1 MGGGVE
7 AAEATGVTG
16 AAPAVVAYRGG
27 AISGKTESLM
37 REAAEALGSGA
48 GAGELLFVSASRNA
62 ARELATRARGEL
74 GVAVRCRSAL
84 QLAFATLETPEA
96 RALFGHG
103 TRTLLD
109 VERSLLVADLRHA
122 GADAG
127 ELARAYRGLERA
139 WARGELPSTEPGGAG
154 EAIAE
159 GLEERGA
166 YDARELVARARACL
180 ARTPGLAS
188 RVGAAVVLV
197 DDANALSRGALLM
210 ARDLAGRRLVLA
222 GDDQV
227 ENCHFDPGA
236 DRHAFVE
243 LAREAGGEPRALAV
257 GAPAVGADEAYSVKS
272 LSGADEARMAA
283 EFVDRALKDPP
294 ARRDPA
300 GPAAGGGQPAPVVPG
315 EATSAAARVGGGRT
329 WPDGPDGADDPDY
342 PECPGG
348 SGDAKG
354 AEGADGLDAPE
365 LYHDEVFV
373 IVPGAP
379 WARVVD
385 DALDR
390 GRIPHE
396 EQLDRQQIGGDP
408 RHVATVGA
416 LQSFALLCLVA
427 DGGDVAA
434 WRTWMALG
442 RPDVSCAAWQGL
454 RAFAQARGAGVV
466 EALGA
471 LADEAGARGADE
483 PFPGASLLARR
494 YSQAQDLIRRNSRR
508 AGLALIEAVSPDGD
522 AAFERLCEP
531 ILAQRAPELARRVNR
546 RVVDRGFSASR
557 ERVRVGVVEAFLG
570 LPHRVVC
577 DMGLNQGV
585 AGRLAPRA
593 ADGGARASEEAQR
606 LALASHLGA
615 CARTRD
621 RLVLS
626 YVQRCPLSQA
636 RALGARVT
644 RTRAARDGSE
654 PLAVLAPCALF
665 DLLGAQVP
673 PTTSSQ
679 QFLECVLD
687 VRA

>member
-27 AISGKTESLM
+27 AVSGKTGSLM
-37 REAAEALGSGA
+37 REAAEALGSGV

-62 ARELATRARGEL
+62 ARELAARARSEL

-154 EAIAE
+154 EAIVESLA
-159 GLEERGA
+159 ERGA

-210 ARDLAGRRLVLA
+210 ARDLAGRRLVFA

-227 ENCHFDPGA
+227 ENRHFDPGA

-243 LAREAGGEPRALAV
+243 LAREAGGEPRALV
-257 GAPAVGADEAYSVKS
+257 DGAPAVGADEAYSVKS
-272 LSGADEARMAA
+272 LSGADEARMVA

-294 ARRDPA
+294 ARRDSA
-300 GPAAGGGQPAPVVPG
+300 GPAAGGGQPTPVVPG
-315 EATSAAARVGGGRT
+315 EATSAAVRVGDGRA

-342 PECPGG
+342 PERPDS
-348 SGDAKG
+348 SGDAR
-354 AEGADGLDAPE
+354 GADGLDAPE

-396 EQLDRQQIGGDP
+396 EQLDRQRIGGDP

-442 RPDVSCAAWQGL
+442 RPDVSCAAWQGM

-471 LADEAGARGADE
+471 LADEAGASGVDE

-494 YSQAQDLIRRNSRR
+494 YFQAQDLIRRNSRR

-522 AAFERLCEP
+522 VAFERLCEP
-531 ILAQRAPELARRVNR
+531 ILAQRAPELALRVNR

-585 AGRLAPRA
+585 ACRLAPRA
-593 ADGGARASEEAQR
+593 ADGGVRASEEAQR

-615 CARTRD
+615 CARTR
-621 RLVLS
+621 
-626 YVQRCPLSQA
+626 PP
-636 RALGARVT
+636 RALLRAEVPALPGSRAGRPGDAHPRRQGWLGAAGGADAVRPV
-644 RTRAARDGSE
+644 RPAGGAGAPDD
-654 PLAVLAPCALF
+654 VLAA
-665 DLLGAQVP
+665 VP
-673 PTTSSQ
+673 R
-679 QFLECVLD
+679 
-687 VRA
+687 VRP